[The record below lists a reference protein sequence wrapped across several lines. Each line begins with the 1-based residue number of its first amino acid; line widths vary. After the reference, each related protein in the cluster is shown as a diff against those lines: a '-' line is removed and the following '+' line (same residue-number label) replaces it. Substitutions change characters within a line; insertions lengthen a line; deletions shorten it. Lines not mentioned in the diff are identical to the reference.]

1 MYNVKVIMNGNHTQ
15 QSQVTRQTG
24 LFAFLKNDSYMNV
37 LSLGWSQCLKDGQ
50 EGDWRDRTCEAGVD
64 INPPNSSFLLVS

>member
-1 MYNVKVIMNGNHTQ
+1 MNGNHTQ

-50 EGDWRDRTCEAGVD
+50 EGD
-64 INPPNSSFLLVS
+64 